1 MSSKRSSSRWVF
13 VSWLL
18 AIACVLGVFLWQ
30 YRKGTNGFQ
39 QSQTAS
45 AQEAKFEKLVR
56 AAAYMENVRYDQAIE
71 LYDQLAQTDRSVGVL
86 RNRAIASL
94 ANVKYNIDL
103 AQDPTNDVE
112 RLRAKLPGLFEMSAS
127 AIGEYMRAAPDDPI
141 ACQLSVLR
149 DSRWIAV
156 LAAANPIIADEEQA
170 NLLKKLEK
178 FVEQFPGNAFLAT
191 QYNNSAEAMSAVD
204 PGVLKTTIGTLQSA
218 HQANPRNIYL
228 LCLLIQRLVQLK
240 DPAVLDYVEPLAKLL
255 EPFEWKWKM
264 ERRPK
269 DLGELR
275 SAIEVGKKD
284 LDTALATI
292 IGWVGE
298 AKATEG
304 SLVDA
309 RSIDVNE
316 LAFLDLSDVQAILK
330 QRNDQ
335 KAKVSAGA
343 VRSTAIAVPMTQA
356 QGARYFD
363 WNVDAVPEVLV
374 WDDRQLKLGKADLS
388 GGWTDLAT
396 IDLPFA
402 ISGLVP
408 VDLFSVD
415 AHRGTPAP
423 RDAESMD
430 PQKQLQASVRHET
443 IRDLLLYGD
452 GGIRIVAISTQENGG
467 PNWTVLEE
475 SVGLSDLTQVTAA
488 APIDWESDGDLDLA
502 IISQGKLVL
511 RQNLGSRMFQDA
523 GSYSLLPEDR
533 RTSVSLAVADIDR
546 DVDLDI
552 LVSLSDGVGILENI
566 QHGQFRF
573 RDLFDPDGKPA
584 MEQAGGLAIAELNND
599 YSWDVLLGGSQGAS
613 KCILTGTDYKTG
625 SIRLQQQGVLSENP
639 AKLAVGDWNNDSK
652 VDVLASTS
660 KGLELCLNQGDGTFV
675 NASLSS
681 RNLIEGSLPSVSLGD
696 LNSDGWLEAISIEE
710 GKPTLYISEA
720 SKDYHYLV
728 YRVKGISDPNGGGR
742 NNQYAVGS
750 TLEVF
755 GPFGYQARI
764 IEDDSVHFGL
774 GTSDAYSLRTIF
786 VNGLTQGIIDP
797 RSNEMLEEKQ
807 VLIGSCPFLYGWDG
821 ERWQL
826 ATDLLWNAPLG
837 LQVAKGK
844 VLPDRRWEYLSIPRE
859 LMQQKDGFYELRIT
873 EELWESAYFDHI
885 ALLAIDHPSEVQWYS
900 NEKVGPGAIAQPS
913 IWGFDQT
920 LDAVVVKDSHGRD
933 WTSQVRTRDGV
944 YAIPFDKQYK
954 QGLVEPSY
962 LEIDFGKIDTNKP
975 SQLILTGWI
984 YPTDT
989 SLNIHIDQ
997 NQELDS
1003 PKPLSLWTVDSSGEF
1018 RETIPFV
1025 GFPGG
1030 KPKTIIVPLE
1040 GCFTTEDQRLRLA
1053 HSSQIYW
1060 DQISLGYGQ
1069 SVPISF
1075 SDNPEH
1081 ATAGEFADRD
1091 IQVPDA
1097 TRDSRTRITQD
1108 LSLRWL
1114 PMASAQLQYRGF
1126 SRELP
1131 RTRHQPHWYD
1141 YQSVSTD
1148 PAWPPLRGLFTRYG
1162 GVGSL
1167 LEFND
1172 DMLVVMGPG
1181 DQMEVKFEV
1190 PTKSL
1195 PKGWVRDFVL
1205 HSVGWDKDAAMNTLE
1220 GQSSLPLPFSK
1231 MSQYPPGMDDRVEAE
1246 RVDRLH
1252 QKSLTRKQNA
1262 EGFWRYAPKKLEKQ

>member
-1 MSSKRSSSRWVF
+1 MSTKRSSIWWVLL
-13 VSWLL
+13 SWAF
-18 AIACVLGVFLWQ
+18 AIACVLGVFVWQ
-30 YRKGTNGFQ
+30 SRRGSNALQRG
-39 QSQTAS
+39 QTS
-45 AQEAKFEKLVR
+45 SGQEEKFEKLVR
-56 AAAYMENVRYDQAIE
+56 AAAFLENIRYDQAME
-71 LYDQLAQTDRSVGVL
+71 LYDELQGADRTPGVL

-112 RLRAKLPGLFEMSAS
+112 RLRSKLPGLFELSAS
-127 AIGEYMRAAPDDPI
+127 AIAEYMRTAPDDPI

-170 NLLKKLEK
+170 SLLKKLEK

-204 PGVLKTTIGTLQSA
+204 PEVLKKTVGPLLSA
-218 HQANPRNIYL
+218 HRSNPRNIYL

-240 DPAVLDYVEPLAKLL
+240 DPAVLEYVEPLAKLL

-275 SAIEVGKKD
+275 GAIELGKKD
-284 LDTALATI
+284 FDAALATI

-330 QRNDQ
+330 ERNE
-335 KAKVSAGA
+335 KRVKVSAGPIKA
-343 VRSTAIAVPMTQA
+343 TAIQVGDA
-356 QGARYFD
+356 QGARFFD
-363 WNVDAVPEVLV
+363 WNVDTVPEVLV
-374 WDDRQLKLGKADLS
+374 WNDSQLRLGKAGL
-388 GGWTDLAT
+388 GGEWTELALL
-396 IDLPFA
+396 DLPFPIA
-402 ISGLVP
+402 GLVP

-423 RDAESMD
+423 RDAQTMD

-443 IRDLLLYGD
+443 IRDLLLYGEN
-452 GGIRIVAISTQENGG
+452 GIRVLAISAVEGDR
-467 PNWTVLEE
+467 PSWELLED
-475 SVGLSDLTQVTAA
+475 SVGLSDLKQVSAV
-488 APIDWESDGDLDLA
+488 APIDWESDGDLDLVV
-502 IISQGKLVL
+502 ISEGKLVL

-523 GSYSLLPEDR
+523 GSYSLLPEASR
-533 RTSVSLAVADIDR
+533 SVLSLAVADIDR

-552 LVSLSDGVGILENI
+552 LVAMNDGVGILENI
-566 QHGQFRF
+566 QHGQFRY
-573 RDLFDPDGKPA
+573 RDLFDPEGKPPFL
-584 MEQAGGLAIAELNND
+584 QARALAVAELNND
-599 YSWDVLLGGSQGAS
+599 YSWDIVFGSSQGES
-613 KCILTGTDYKTG
+613 KFVLTGTDYKTG
-625 SIRLQQQGVLSENP
+625 TIRLQQQGGLTGKP
-639 AKLAVGDWNNDSK
+639 AKLAVGDWDNDSK
-652 VDVLASTS
+652 VDVFASTS
-660 KGLELCLNQGDGTFV
+660 EGLELCVNQGDGSFV
-675 NASLSS
+675 SVPVGS
-681 RNLIEGSLPSVSLGD
+681 RGQAVGSIPEISLGD
-696 LNSDGWLEAISIEE
+696 LDSDGWLEALSIE
-710 GKPTLYISEA
+710 GTKPTLYVSE
-720 SKDYHYLV
+720 SRPDHRYLA

-774 GTSDAYSLRTIF
+774 GNSDAYSLRTIF
-786 VNGLTQGIIDP
+786 VNGLTQGIVDP
-797 RSNEMLEEKQ
+797 RSNEVLEEKQ

-844 VLPDRRWEYLSIPRE
+844 VLPDRRWEYLSIDRG
-859 LMQQKDGFYELRIT
+859 LMQPKDGCYELRIT
-873 EELWESAYFDHI
+873 EELWESAYFDHV
-885 ALLAIDHPSEVQWYS
+885 ALLAIDHPADVQWYS
-900 NEKVGPGAIAQPS
+900 NEKVGPGSIAQPS
-913 IWGFDQT
+913 IWGFDQIV
-920 LDAVVVKDSHGRD
+920 DAISVRDSRGRD
-933 WTSQVRTRDGV
+933 WTTQVQRQDGD
-944 YAIPFDKQYK
+944 YAIAFDKQYK

-962 LEIDFGKIDTNKP
+962 LEIDFGKIDTSRP
-975 SQLILTGWI
+975 SHLILTGWI

-997 NQELDS
+997 NQGLES
-1003 PKPLSLWTVDSSGEF
+1003 PKPLSLWSVHESGEF
-1018 RETIPFV
+1018 QETVPFV

-1030 KPKTIIVPLE
+1030 KPKTIVVPLE
-1040 GCFTTEDQRLRLA
+1040 GVFQTEDQRLRLA

-1060 DQISLGYGQ
+1060 DKISLGYGQ
-1069 SVPISF
+1069 SIAISLADDPQRPSVREF
-1075 SDNPEH
+1075 TTGRATGSDSVE
-1081 ATAGEFADRD
+1081 ESRSR
-1091 IQVPDA
+1091 V
-1097 TRDSRTRITQD
+1097 TRE
-1108 LSLRWL
+1108 LSLGWL
-1114 PMASAQLQYRGF
+1114 PMTSALLEYRGF

-1141 YQSVSTD
+1141 YQSVATD
-1148 PAWPPLRGLFTRYG
+1148 PAWPPLRGNFTRYG
-1162 GVGSL
+1162 AVGSL

-1172 DMLVVMGPG
+1172 DLLVVMGPG
-1181 DQMEVKFEV
+1181 DQMVVKFQMPEEE
-1190 PTKSL
+1190 L
-1195 PKGWVRDFVL
+1195 PVGWVRDFVL

-1231 MSQYPPGMDDRVEAE
+1231 MGQYPPGMDDRSEAE
-1246 RVDRLH
+1246 RVDRMH
-1252 QKSLTRKQNA
+1252 EKTLTRQQDPEA
-1262 EGFWRYAPKKLEKQ
+1262 FWRYSPMRSVQQ